1 MKRRRGSKGRVVR
14 RAFAALAGLRARLVC
29 GAILAG
35 VLLGPAGIAS
45 AQGIPGIPGI
55 PPDRNPALRAIATA
69 ETLTSIASVSTL
81 ARDRQ
86 GAIVTNRVLASILGG
101 FNEQINCTTCLSAFG
116 EVGSFSAGV
125 HGRHA
130 ITDDLSVIGGIAY
143 SNYRRGDVHVT
154 GTPLAAG
161 SLRYDLTELGI
172 SRPYFE
178 AGGIAAPFGRASYT
192 RNYTFGADFSG
203 FGGATTAN
211 YAAFGRAGWVY
222 RFSPQDEASLSA
234 ELSHYWQRVG
244 AYSETFSLINP
255 VPLVNGGGTDQ
266 MNIARFGG
274 QLTHLWG
281 ASIETQVNLGVARS
295 FGSRSGLNA
304 LIAGAGVTPALGEY
318 TWAEY
323 GLRIGYRIQ
332 PNIILDA
339 FADGTLG
346 PAPIGKTVHGGLAVR
361 YTF

>member
-1 MKRRRGSKGRVVR
+1 MRT
-14 RAFAALAGLRARLVC
+14 
-29 GAILAG
+29 
-35 VLLGPAGIAS
+35 LGG
-45 AQGIPGIPGI
+45 
-55 PPDRNPALRAIATA
+55 
-69 ETLTSIASVSTL
+69 
-81 ARDRQ
+81 DRQ

-101 FNEQINCTTCLSAFG
+101 FNEQINCTTCISAFG
-116 EVGSFSAGV
+116 EIGSFSAGV

-130 ITDDLSVIGGIAY
+130 ITQDLSVIGGIAY
-143 SNYRRGDVHVT
+143 SNYRNGDVHVT
-154 GTPLAAG
+154 GMPLGAA
-161 SLRYDLTELGI
+161 SLRYDFTELGI

-178 AGGIAAPFGRASYT
+178 AGGIAAPGGTANFRRSYT
-192 RNYTFGADFSG
+192 VGAVDFSG
-203 FGGATTAN
+203 LASATTAN
-211 YAAFGRAGWVY
+211 YGAFGRAGWVY
-222 RFSPQDEASLSA
+222 RFSPRDEASVGA

-244 AYSETFSLINP
+244 GYAEAFSPINP

-274 QLTHLWG
+274 QLTHLWTDT
-281 ASIETQVNLGVARS
+281 IETQVNFGIGRS

-304 LIAGAGVTPALGEY
+304 IIDGASLTPGLGEY

-323 GLRIGYRIQ
+323 GARIGYRIQ

-346 PAPIGKTVHGGLAVR
+346 PWPIGNTVHGGVAVR

>member
-1 MKRRRGSKGRVVR
+1 MKTGQGSKARTTR
-14 RAFAALAGLRARLVC
+14 RAFAAPAGLSRSVIC
-29 GAILAG
+29 GAALAA
-35 VLLGPAGIAS
+35 LICSAGSAS
-45 AQGIPGIPGI
+45 AQIIPGV
-55 PPDRNPALRAIATA
+55 PPDRNPALRAIAVA
-69 ETLTSIASVSTL
+69 ETLTSLASVSTL

-161 SLRYDLTELGI
+161 SLRYDFTELGI

-178 AGGIAAPFGRASYT
+178 AGGIAAPFGRANYMRS
-192 RNYTFGADFSG
+192 YTFGGDFSG
-203 FGGATTAN
+203 FGSATTSN

-222 RFSPQDEASLSA
+222 RFSPQDEASLGA

-244 AYSETFSLINP
+244 AYSETFSIINP

-281 ASIETQVNLGVARS
+281 ASVETQVNLGVARS
-295 FGSRSGLNA
+295 FGSRSGLNGI
-304 LIAGAGVTPALGEY
+304 IAGAAVTPSLGEY

-332 PNIILDA
+332 PNVILDA
-339 FADGTLG
+339 FADGTLA